1 MDSLS
6 PGPTE
11 DGRPI
16 PIRCQDSVASA
27 LRTPAAAGRPS
38 RPPLVVAPGE
48 TRILVVDKEPDV
60 RAVLRTLL
68 ASEGFT
74 VLEASDGSDAL
85 GFLRRQGADV
95 VLAASS
101 LPGVDGVTLVKSAR
115 QEGLA
120 ALFVMMTDSS
130 GIEAAVEA
138 MRAGAENFVIKPFEA
153 STLLVVLEK
162 VLEKRRLARETEQ
175 LRDRVRERYC
185 LDAIIGES
193 TALQAVCDVVKR
205 EAPTNAAMLLLGE
218 PGTGKELVAQAIHQ
232 QAARRDAP
240 FIKVSC
246 TGLSEALLEAALFGS
261 EGNSSESGVGAQEG
275 SFERA
280 NHGTLFLDEI
290 GELPPSLQ
298 GRVLSLL
305 EHSDFKR
312 VGGSKTVQVD
322 VRVVAATNRDL
333 AGLVSAGRFRE
344 DLFLRLGAVAVTLPP
359 LRARKGDIPVLVSH
373 FIEKFNQSHGK
384 SVRGLMP
391 GILNDL
397 LRYDWPGNV
406 RELENVVERAVVLAR
421 GQYLTPDELPPV
433 LCRPGGANPSP
444 GGIFPGA
451 TLRDIE
457 REAILRT
464 LEAVEGSTPLAAA
477 MLGISPRKI
486 QYRLKE
492 YGGTNLHG
500 GTSAPVR
507 SRPRGRAAGGGA
519 A

>member
-6 PGPTE
+6 YGPAE
-11 DGRPI
+11 GGRPI

-27 LRTPAAAGRPS
+27 PRPPAAAERPS
-38 RPPLVVAPGE
+38 RPPLLVSPGE
-48 TRILVVDKEPDV
+48 TRILVVDEEPDV

-68 ASEGFT
+68 ASEGLT
-74 VLEASDGSDAL
+74 VLEASDGIDAL

-95 VLAASS
+95 VLAAAS

-120 ALFVMMTDSS
+120 ALFVMMTDSR

-205 EAPTNAAMLLLGE
+205 AAPTNAAILLLGE

-232 QAARRDAP
+232 QAPRRDAP
-240 FIKVSC
+240 FIKVTC

-261 EGNSSESGVGAQEG
+261 EGSSSGVGAQEG

-290 GELPPSLQ
+290 GELSPSLQ

-312 VGGSKTVQVD
+312 VGGSKTVHVD

-433 LCRPGGANPSP
+433 LSRPGGANPSP
-444 GGIFPGA
+444 GGILPGA

-492 YGGTNLHG
+492 YGGTNVHG
-500 GTSAPVR
+500 GTSVPVR